1 MLYPMIVY
9 ALRSAVRRMLHTDKS
24 SVSDWLKAKLRPMR
38 VQQLLLHRKQ
48 RVGERDLVNMRI
60 EQAA

>member
-1 MLYPMIVY
+1 MPFDDDVLH
-9 ALRSAVRRMLHTDKS
+9 SAARKMLHTDKN
-24 SVSDWLKAKLRPMR
+24 SVSDWPKAKLRPMR
-38 VQQLLLHRKQ
+38 VQQLLLHRKK